1 MDAYSL
7 GFFLLLLLLR
17 HFNNHSFSWWLN
29 GHNLWLIIIVII
41 KFFILSNQN
50 EHDPMIVLQNINKG
64 FESCTMIY
72 IFFNHSLLPTKI
84 KLWFA
89 TVRYM
94 YTISLRIYKKSDFL
108 FKIRLRN
115 VSMVYEKKV
124 WNCKWNC
131 EKFHRKLCISDE
143 NCRLT
148 TFFKCKT
155 SYAWFYQNL
164 QTYSI

>member
-1 MDAYSL
+1 
-7 GFFLLLLLLR
+7 
-17 HFNNHSFSWWLN
+17 
-29 GHNLWLIIIVII
+29 
-41 KFFILSNQN
+41 
-50 EHDPMIVLQNINKG
+50 MIVLQNINKG

-115 VSMVYEKKV
+115 VSMVYEKKYEIV
-124 WNCKWNC
+124 NEIVKS
-131 EKFHRKLCISDE
+131 FIE
-143 NCRLT
+143 NCAFLMKTVVYLRFSNAKLAMHDFT
-148 TFFKCKT
+148 KIFKQIL
-155 SYAWFYQNL
+155 SNLNL
-164 QTYSI
+164 QI